1 MSPASAS
8 HSAPLIDGVPHA
20 ASTLAELQRQSEC
33 VSTFGCPPAKSDDAS
48 ETVPT
53 GVAAPV
59 RVRVV
64 RSSLVTVAGYGLGQ
78 VIRLAGNIL
87 ISRLVL
93 PEAFGIMALVNV
105 MIQGLA
111 MFSDVGIEPALVQH
125 RRGDEPRFYNTAWTV
140 QVLRGFLLW
149 LGTCLLAWPASLV
162 YEEPRLLILLP
173 TAGLAAVVAGFNSTA
188 LFAVRRHLMLGRLT
202 LLELSAQVAAVATM
216 CLWAAF
222 VSAGAWAMIAGLFA
236 TTVVQ
241 LVGSRCLVANYRNQ
255 FAWDGEAA
263 DALFRFGRWVL
274 LSTMITFCALQVD
287 RLLLGR
293 LITKEELGVYSV
305 ALAVAML
312 PSMLL
317 QALGG
322 TVIYPLMARLARRS
336 REELCEKLTV
346 ARSVLSA
353 LGVFLVV
360 GVVLEAETFFSLLY
374 DARYASAGHIAKLLA
389 VSVWIMSLSV
399 TLERVPQ
406 ALGETRLLAMYNFIK
421 LTAAAC
427 GALSGYH
434 LAGFDGFL
442 LGYAAGIAVGHV
454 ALAWMLREFGVSVW
468 RDDLRFT
475 AIVSLAT
482 WFGVT
487 LVQSC
492 DSLGGTPTADACLRE
507 VVAWGYLLALGF
519 WALRKSRA
527 LASLGDA

>member
-1 MSPASAS
+1 MSPVSAS
-8 HSAPLIDGVPHA
+8 NSAPLVDGVPHA
-20 ASTLAELQRQSEC
+20 PSTLADLQRQSEC
-33 VSTFGCPPAKSDDAS
+33 SSAFGCPPAKREDTA
-48 ETVPT
+48 
-53 GVAAPV
+53 GIAAPV
-59 RVRVV
+59 GMRVV
-64 RSSLVTVAGYGLGQ
+64 RSSLVTVGGYGFGQ

-105 MIQGLA
+105 LIQGLA

-140 QVLRGFLLW
+140 QVLRGFVLC
-149 LGTCLLAWPASLV
+149 LGACLLAWPASLL

-173 TAGLAAVVAGFNSTA
+173 TAGLAAVVAGFNSTS
-188 LFAVRRHLMLGRLT
+188 LFAVRRHLLLGRLT
-202 LLELSAQVAAVATM
+202 LLELAAQVAGVVAM
-216 CLWAAF
+216 CLWAAY

-236 TTVVQ
+236 TTTVN
-241 LVGSRCLVANYRNQ
+241 LVGSRCLIANYHNR
-255 FAWDGEAA
+255 FAWDREAA
-263 DALFRFGRWVL
+263 DALFRLGRWVL
-274 LSTMITFCALQVD
+274 VSTMITFCALQVD

-293 LITKEELGVYSV
+293 LITKEQLGVYSV
-305 ALAVAML
+305 ALAIAML

-322 TVIYPLMARLARRS
+322 AVIYPLMARLARRS
-336 REELCEKLTV
+336 REELCNKLTV

-374 DARYASAGHIAKLLA
+374 DARYASAGHIARLLA
-389 VSVWIMSLSV
+389 VSVWITSLSV

-406 ALGETRLLAMYNFIK
+406 ALGETRVLATYNLIK
-421 LTAAAC
+421 LTAAAA
-427 GALSGYH
+427 GALSGYY
-434 LAGFDGFL
+434 LAGFDGFI

-454 ALAWMLREFGVSVW
+454 SLAWMLREFGVSVW

-475 AIVSLAT
+475 AIVILAAWIGT
-482 WFGVT
+482 I

-492 DSLGGTPTADACLRE
+492 GSLGGSPAVDVGLRE
-507 VVAWGYLLALGF
+507 AAACAYLFALGY
-519 WALRKSRA
+519 WAFCKSRA
-527 LASLGDA
+527 LSSLGDA

>member
-1 MSPASAS
+1 MSPTSAS
-8 HSAPLIDGVPHA
+8 NSAPLVDGVPHVP
-20 ASTLAELQRQSEC
+20 SSLAELQRQSEC
-33 VSTFGCPPAKSDDAS
+33 SSTYGR
-48 ETVPT
+48 PT
-53 GVAAPV
+53 TKDNAATGATPMPV
-59 RVRVV
+59 GMRVV
-64 RSSLVTVAGYGLGQ
+64 RSSLVTVGGYGLGQ

-87 ISRLVL
+87 VSRLVL

-105 MIQGLA
+105 LIQGLA

-140 QVLRGFLLW
+140 QVLRGFALF
-149 LGTCLLAWPASLV
+149 LGACLLAWPASLI
-162 YEEPRLLILLP
+162 YEEPRLLVLLP

-188 LFAVRRHLMLGRLT
+188 LFAVRRHLLLGRLT
-202 LLELSAQVAAVATM
+202 LLELSAQIAGVAAM
-216 CLWAAF
+216 CLWAAY

-236 TTVVQ
+236 VTTVQ
-241 LVGSRCLVANYRNQ
+241 LFGSRLLLVDYRNR
-255 FAWDGEAA
+255 FAWDREAA

-274 LSTMITFCALQVD
+274 LSTMITFCAMQVD

-293 LITKEELGVYSV
+293 LITKEQLGVYSV

-336 REELCEKLTV
+336 REELCDKLAV
-346 ARSVLSA
+346 ARGVLSA

-374 DARYASAGHIAKLLA
+374 DARYASAGHIARLLA
-389 VSVWIMSLSV
+389 VSVWVLSLSA

-406 ALGETRLLAMYNFIK
+406 ALGETRVLATYNFIK
-421 LTAAAC
+421 LTTAAG
-427 GALSGYH
+427 GALAGYY
-434 LAGFDGFL
+434 LADFDGFI
-442 LGYAAGIAVGHV
+442 LGYSAGIALGHM

-475 AIVSLAT
+475 AIVILAAWIGT
-482 WFGVT
+482 T

-492 DSLGGTPTADACLRE
+492 GSLAGSPAVATALRE
-507 VVAWGYLLALGF
+507 VAAWAYLLTLGY
-519 WALRKSRA
+519 WAFRKSRA